1 MQYFFT
7 ENVENFQKV
16 QVSVKFV
23 TSKGKKHKILQ
34 VINMYNRAT
43 KKVVIDAG
51 HGGTDPGAVSGNLKE
66 KDLNLQAAQYMYK
79 RLQELGIPATIVRN
93 TDETLDRK
101 ERINRILN
109 AYGNSSDVILISNH
123 INAGGG
129 EGAEIVYALRNNP
142 TLAQMALDNI
152 GDAGQIERKVYQ
164 RRLPENPNRDY
175 YFIIRDT
182 GNLESLLVEY
192 GFIDNAN
199 DAYKLQNNLTDYVE
213 GIVKAIADYV
223 QVPYTKDSTTQENYY
238 TVRRGDTLYSI
249 ANKFGTTVDTI
260 KRLNNLT
267 SNTLTIGQTLLISE
281 ETLPEV
287 STYIVEKGDTLYG
300 IANKFGTTVDI
311 IKRLNN
317 LTVNTLLPGQQIL
330 VPATDQ
336 TPVEEEPTIPPIEQP
351 YIIYTVQKGDSLWKI
366 SQRYKVPVNDITAF
380 NNLSNINL
388 KIGDELRIPI
398 TNMEAEV
405 TYTVKRGDTLWSIA
419 KDFEVSVDD
428 IKNVNNLTT
437 NLLTVGQNLIIP
449 Q

>member
-51 HGGTDPGAVSGNLKE
+51 HGGADPGAVSGNLKE

-164 RRLPENPNRDY
+164 RRLPENPNKDY

-213 GIVKAIADYV
+213 GVVKAIADYV

-336 TPVEEEPTIPPIEQP
+336 IPVEEEPTIPPIEQP

-398 TNMEAEV
+398 TNMKTEV

-437 NLLTVGQNLIIP
+437 NLLTVGQNLIIL

>member
-1 MQYFFT
+1 MP
-7 ENVENFQKV
+7 
-16 QVSVKFV
+16 
-23 TSKGKKHKILQ
+23 
-34 VINMYNRAT
+34 R
-43 KKVVIDAG
+43 
-51 HGGTDPGAVSGNLKE
+51 HGGADPGAVSGNLKE

-164 RRLPENPNRDY
+164 RRLPENPNKDY

-213 GIVKAIADYV
+213 GVVKAIADYV

>member
-51 HGGTDPGAVSGNLKE
+51 HGGADPGAVSGNLKE

-79 RLQELGIPATIVRN
+79 RLEELGIPATIVRN

-109 AYGNSSDVILISNH
+109 AYGNNSDVILISNH

-164 RRLPENPNRDY
+164 RRLPENPNKDY

-213 GIVKAIADYV
+213 GVVKAIADYV
-223 QVPYTKDSTTQENYY
+223 QVPYIKDSTTQENYY

-249 ANKFGTTVDTI
+249 ANKFGTTVDAI

-336 TPVEEEPTIPPIEQP
+336 IPVEEEPTIPPIEQP

-388 KIGDELRIPI
+388 KIGYELRIPI
-398 TNMEAEV
+398 TNMKTEV

>member
-1 MQYFFT
+1 MP
-7 ENVENFQKV
+7 
-16 QVSVKFV
+16 
-23 TSKGKKHKILQ
+23 
-34 VINMYNRAT
+34 R
-43 KKVVIDAG
+43 
-51 HGGTDPGAVSGNLKE
+51 HGGADPGAVSGNLKE

-79 RLQELGIPATIVRN
+79 RLEELGIPATIVRN

-109 AYGNSSDVILISNH
+109 AYGNNSDVILISNH

-164 RRLPENPNRDY
+164 RRLPENPNKDY

-213 GIVKAIADYV
+213 GVVKAIADYV

-238 TVRRGDTLYSI
+238 TVRQGDTLYSI

-336 TPVEEEPTIPPIEQP
+336 IPVEEEPTIPPIEQP

>member
-164 RRLPENPNRDY
+164 RRLPENPNKDY

-213 GIVKAIADYV
+213 GVVKAIADYV

>member
-164 RRLPENPNRDY
+164 RRLPENPNKDY

-192 GFIDNAN
+192 GFIDNDN

-213 GIVKAIADYV
+213 GVVKAIADYV

>member
-1 MQYFFT
+1 MP
-7 ENVENFQKV
+7 
-16 QVSVKFV
+16 
-23 TSKGKKHKILQ
+23 
-34 VINMYNRAT
+34 R
-43 KKVVIDAG
+43 
-51 HGGTDPGAVSGNLKE
+51 HGGADPGAVSGNLKE

-79 RLQELGIPATIVRN
+79 RLEELGIPATIVRN

-109 AYGNSSDVILISNH
+109 AYGNNSDVILISNH

-164 RRLPENPNRDY
+164 RRLPENPNKDY

-213 GIVKAIADYV
+213 GVVKAIADYV

-238 TVRRGDTLYSI
+238 TVRQGDTLYSI

-419 KDFEVSVDD
+419 KDYEVSVDD

>member
-51 HGGTDPGAVSGNLKE
+51 HGGADPGAVSGNLKE
-66 KDLNLQAAQYMYK
+66 KDLNLQAAQYMYN
-79 RLQELGIPATIVRN
+79 RLEELGIPATIVRN

-109 AYGNSSDVILISNH
+109 AYGNNSDVILISNH

-142 TLAQMALDNI
+142 TLAQMALDNM

-164 RRLPENPNRDY
+164 RRLPENPNKDY

-213 GIVKAIADYV
+213 GVVKAIADYV

-336 TPVEEEPTIPPIEQP
+336 IPVEEEPTIPPIEQP

-380 NNLSNINL
+380 NNLSNINI

-398 TNMEAEV
+398 TNMKTEV

-437 NLLTVGQNLIIP
+437 NLLTVGQNLIIL

>member
-43 KKVVIDAG
+43 KKVIIDAG
-51 HGGTDPGAVSGNLKE
+51 HGGADPGAVSGNLKE

-93 TDETLDRK
+93 IDETLDRK

-164 RRLPENPNRDY
+164 RRLPENPNKDY

-213 GIVKAIADYV
+213 GVVKAIADYA

-398 TNMEAEV
+398 TNMKTEV

-437 NLLTVGQNLIIP
+437 NLLTVGQNLIIL

>member
-142 TLAQMALDNI
+142 TFAQMALDNI

-164 RRLPENPNRDY
+164 RRLPENPNKDY

-213 GIVKAIADYV
+213 GVVKAIADYV

-260 KRLNNLT
+260 KRLNKLT

-311 IKRLNN
+311 IKRLNK

>member
-51 HGGTDPGAVSGNLKE
+51 HGGADPGAVSGNLKE

-79 RLQELGIPATIVRN
+79 RLEELGIPATIVRN

-109 AYGNSSDVILISNH
+109 AYGNNSDVILISNH

-164 RRLPENPNRDY
+164 RRLPENPNKDY

-213 GIVKAIADYV
+213 GVVKAIADYV

-336 TPVEEEPTIPPIEQP
+336 IPVEEEPTIPPIEQP

-428 IKNVNNLTT
+428 IKNVNNLAT

>member
-51 HGGTDPGAVSGNLKE
+51 HGGADPGAVSGNLKE

-79 RLQELGIPATIVRN
+79 RLEELGIPATIVRN

-109 AYGNSSDVILISNH
+109 AYGNNSDVILISNH

-142 TLAQMALDNI
+142 TFAQMALDNI

-164 RRLPENPNRDY
+164 RRLPENPNKDY

-213 GIVKAIADYV
+213 GVVKAIADYV

-336 TPVEEEPTIPPIEQP
+336 IPVEEEPTIPPIEQP

-428 IKNVNNLTT
+428 IKNVNNLAT

>member
-1 MQYFFT
+1 MP
-7 ENVENFQKV
+7 
-16 QVSVKFV
+16 
-23 TSKGKKHKILQ
+23 
-34 VINMYNRAT
+34 R
-43 KKVVIDAG
+43 
-51 HGGTDPGAVSGNLKE
+51 HGGADPGAVSGNLKE

-164 RRLPENPNRDY
+164 RRLPENPNKDY

-213 GIVKAIADYV
+213 GVVKAIADYV

-238 TVRRGDTLYSI
+238 TVRQGDTLYSI